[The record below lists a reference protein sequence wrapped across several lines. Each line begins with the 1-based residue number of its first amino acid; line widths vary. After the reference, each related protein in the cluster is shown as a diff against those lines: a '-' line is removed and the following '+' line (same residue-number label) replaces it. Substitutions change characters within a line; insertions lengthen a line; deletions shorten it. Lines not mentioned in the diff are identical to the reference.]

1 MRTSL
6 IMLFIALAN
15 PVAAQDW
22 MLVETHSIP
31 GQCRQPATC
40 MNQAELLQRN
50 ILFVPI
56 EEQLA
61 LLQFLN
67 QISAIRGVEAGPEG
81 HASISY
87 EDITTQ
93 LHSLP
98 KGEKLAALVNHPGV
112 YFDSEKLDAD
122 SVTASFAT
130 YVRTHL
136 TQAGLKF
143 LTKEEMENTPG
154 RPTLSI
160 RFTPRTESAGCII
173 PFSLSMSISEETVMV
188 RNPGIKSSGSAWAGS
203 AKENLA
209 NSNYTPESA
218 LKEVV
223 EKFKK
228 DWEAANPKQ
237 N

>member
-1 MRTSL
+1 MVRL
-6 IMLFIALAN
+6 CLVCLLAMFAKSA
-15 PVAAQDW
+15 AAQDW
-22 MLVETHSIP
+22 LLVETHNIP
-31 GQCRQPATC
+31 GQCRHPVSC
-40 MNQAELLQRN
+40 MNQADLLQRN
-50 ILFVPI
+50 ILYVPI

-67 QISAIRGVEAGPEG
+67 QISAIRGVESGPEG

-87 EDITTQ
+87 EDITAQ
-93 LHSLP
+93 LHTVP
-98 KGEKLAALVNHPGV
+98 KGERLAALINHPGA
-112 YFDSEKLDAD
+112 YFDSEKLDANPA
-122 SVTASFAT
+122 TASFAT

-136 TQAGLKF
+136 TQAGFKF
-143 LTKEEMENTPG
+143 LTKEEMEETPG

-188 RNPGIKSSGSAWAGS
+188 RNPGVKTSGSAWAGS

-209 NSNYTPESA
+209 NANYTPESA

-228 DWEAANPKQ
+228 DWAEANPE
-237 N
+237 

>member
-1 MRTSL
+1 MRLSVVF
-6 IMLFIALAN
+6 LFIIFAKQAI
-15 PVAAQDW
+15 AQDW
-22 MLVETHSIP
+22 LFVETHSIP
-31 GQCRQPATC
+31 GQCSQPVSCLNKAD
-40 MNQAELLQRN
+40 LLQRN

-67 QISAIRGVEAGPEG
+67 QISAIRGVDTGLDG
-81 HASISY
+81 HATVSY
-87 EDITTQ
+87 NDITAQ
-93 LHSLP
+93 LHSVP
-98 KGEKLAALVNHPGV
+98 PGEKLAALIKHPGV

-122 SVTASFAT
+122 PATASFAT

-136 TQAGLKF
+136 TQLGVRF
-143 LTKEEMENTPG
+143 LTEEERDETPG
-154 RPTLSI
+154 RPTLSV
-160 RFTPRTESAGCII
+160 RFTARTESAGCII

-188 RNPGIKSSGSAWAGS
+188 RNPGIKTSGSAWAGS

-209 NSNYTPESA
+209 NANYTPESA

-228 DWEAANPKQ
+228 DWETANPSEE
-237 N
+237 